1 MKKSLFL
8 TACLAIASLSSFGT
22 SLSSIMLQHN
32 GSVTMF
38 DSDKMTSAIS
48 AAVTGDTIYLS
59 EGAFVGN
66 FTIDK
71 AITIIG
77 AGQNTKIQG
86 DITVSIDNTPT
97 LTAHLLDAVSMS
109 SNTLTISKAVK
120 NVKIRKCYIR
130 EFYAKANVTDLNIDR
145 CRFYS
150 FYPQNNVK
158 SGNVL
163 NSYINSLS
171 GYSGQTN
178 TINYIN
184 CGIDNIYP
192 SSFSGTFINST
203 IYSWYSTSTISNSV
217 LINTRYPSG
226 LSLATTSSA
235 QNCYTGGSFSSYTDD
250 KMGGEYNTIPS
261 DWLEENNYVGT
272 DGTIIGMFGG
282 TSPFNLVPNVPT
294 VTESKVSVDTT
305 NKKLNVTLKV
315 SAN

>member
-1 MKKSLFL
+1 MKKNLFL
-8 TACLAIASLSSFGT
+8 AACLAIASLSSFGA

-59 EGAFVGN
+59 EGAFVGD

-86 DITVSIDNTPT
+86 NITVSIDNTAT

-109 SNTLTISKAVK
+109 GNTLTISKAVK
-120 NVKIRKCYIR
+120 NLKIRKCYIYN
-130 EFYAKANVTDLNIDR
+130 FYANANVTDLNIDR
-145 CRFYS
+145 CRFIY
-150 FYPQNNVK
+150 FYPFNYVK

-163 NSYINSLS
+163 NSYIIDLYGN
-171 GYSGQTN
+171 SGQTN

-184 CGIDNIYP
+184 CGIYNIHN
-192 SSFSGTFINST
+192 SGFSGTIINST
-203 IYSWYSTSTISNSV
+203 IYTYSTSTISNSV

-235 QNCYTGGSFSSYTDD
+235 QNCYTGGSFSVYTDD
-250 KMGGEYNTIPS
+250 KMGGEYYSIPS